1 MWRPQPRSFFIISA
15 DNRLHRTMYFTIMNV
30 ICLKTVIEAPFFHM
44 PPFREKMPETASIFM
59 AGRKNASPLEL
70 SPGPRLSRDV

>member
-1 MWRPQPRSFFIISA
+1 
-15 DNRLHRTMYFTIMNV
+15 
-30 ICLKTVIEAPFFHM
+30 M

-70 SPGPRLSRDV
+70 SPGPRPSRDV